1 MRLLLD
7 EHMDPRVAV
16 ELRARGHDVVAVVED
31 VALKGRSD
39 AELLDVATERGLV
52 IATYDARDFLRLV
65 EERENTSHPVHG
77 ILAISVRTFPTG
89 ARGHGR
95 LLRALIST
103 LDEHPSALPLAARVV
118 WLTPSANERERR
130 DRG

>member
-1 MRLLLD
+1 VRLLLD
-7 EHMDPRVAV
+7 EHLDPRLAV
-16 ELRARGHDVVAVVED
+16 ELRTRGSDVVAVVED

-39 AELLDVATERGLV
+39 AELVDVAAARSLV

-77 ILAISVRTFPTG
+77 ILAISIRSFPTG
-89 ARGHGR
+89 SRGHGQ
-95 LLRALIST
+95 LLRALATT
-103 LDEHPSALPLAARVV
+103 LDERPSTMPLAARVV

-130 DRG
+130 DRR